1 MKDGNIQK
9 KLRVL
14 DLFCGCGGMS
24 LGAKQAGFE
33 IIAGLDIDKIA
44 VETYKR
50 NFGENVGKLVDINK
64 TSPNQIAEVLK
75 LKPEQLEMLIGG
87 APCQG
92 FSKNVPR
99 KNRFFDDPRNQLTN
113 KFLEYVEFLK
123 PLVVVME
130 NVAEIK
136 NGFESAYTNEIKER
150 LTKSGYEVEVKI
162 IYAPDFGV
170 PQRRRRAFFFA
181 NRLNKKVVFPN
192 PTHSPENNLS
202 LFENEKAKYVT
213 VAEAINDLPSLEHG
227 EGKDQVEYHVLANN
241 DFQILMRKN
250 SEIIHDHVARKLA
263 DKQFERLNSIKAGQ
277 GAKDLPEH
285 LKPKSHFSGAY
296 GRLEWDAI
304 APTITRWVF
313 HPGSGRFG
321 HPSDVRV
328 ITIREAA
335 RLQSFSDDFVFSGSY
350 IQKSH
355 QVGNAVPPLIMKS
368 IAEKAKEWLSG
379 AR

>member
-1 MKDGNIQK
+1 MTDGDTFHVI
-9 KLRVL
+9 

-24 LGAKQAGFE
+24 LGARQAGFK
-33 IIAGLDIDKIA
+33 IIAGFDTDECAL
-44 VETYKR
+44 ETYRR
-50 NFGENVGKLVDINK
+50 NLGDDVGFYVDLNK
-64 TSPNQIAEVLK
+64 TSPQDITKHLNM
-75 LKPEQLEMLIGG
+75 KPEKLDLLIGG
-87 APCQG
+87 PPCQG

-99 KNRFFDDPRNQLTN
+99 KHRFLEDPRNMLAN
-113 KFLEYVEFLK
+113 KFLGYVECLR
-123 PLVVVME
+123 PLVVIME

-136 NGFESAYTNEIKER
+136 NGFEGTYTNEIKER
-150 LTKSGYEVEVKI
+150 LFNAGYEVDLKV

-181 NRLNKKVVFPN
+181 NRLGISIEFPDA
-192 PTHSPENNLS
+192 THVSDNECV
-202 LFENEKAKYVT
+202 LFGETQSKYVT
-213 VAEAINDLPSLEHG
+213 VAEAIDDLPSLEHG
-227 EGKDQVEYHVLANN
+227 EGEDPMEYKKSPSN
-241 DFQILMRKN
+241 DFQIYMRQN
-250 SEIIHDHVARKLA
+250 SMFLRDHIARRLTDNQYQRLA
-263 DKQFERLNSIKAGQ
+263 SIKAGQ

-285 LKPKSHFSGAY
+285 LKPKSHYSGAY
-296 GRLEWDAI
+296 GRLAWDSI

-335 RLQSFSDDFVFSGSY
+335 RLQSFSDDFSFCGTY

-355 QVGNAVPPLIMKS
+355 QVGNAVPPLVMKAL
-368 IAEKAKEWLSG
+368 AEKAKELIKS